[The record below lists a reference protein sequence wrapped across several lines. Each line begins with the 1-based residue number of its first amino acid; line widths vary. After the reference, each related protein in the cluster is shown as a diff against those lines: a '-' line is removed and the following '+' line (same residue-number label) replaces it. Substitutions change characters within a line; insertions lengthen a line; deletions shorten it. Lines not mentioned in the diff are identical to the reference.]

1 MYKYAYPSK
10 TMAYL
15 EQGIPILAM
24 IEKESDLAQDI
35 INENIGF
42 VIPTNQ
48 HRKLANLLIKLNKN
62 RDWESNL
69 RKNCLHFFNREFS
82 DKVIIN
88 KWKKIIFN

>member
-35 INENIGF
+35 IMRI
-42 VIPTNQ
+42 
-48 HRKLANLLIKLNKN
+48 LDL
-62 RDWESNL
+62 
-69 RKNCLHFFNREFS
+69 
-82 DKVIIN
+82 
-88 KWKKIIFN
+88 